1 MKTYVAQR
9 LGIAVLTLVGMS
21 MVIFVLLRLAP
32 GDIVDILFSTAGYV
46 NESEKQAILKELG
59 MDRPY
64 WVQYLDWVRQIVTFD
79 LGKSYRYDI
88 PAWEVIRPLLPVTI
102 ELAILSII
110 VAVVLGVP
118 AGVIS
123 AVRQDS
129 ALDYALRVF
138 SLAGLSMP
146 SFWLGMVI
154 ILGMVS
160 WLGWIPP
167 LTYVRP
173 TDNFKAHAIQFAL
186 PALAVGYRSSALIMR
201 ITRSS
206 LLDVMREDY
215 IRTAWA
221 KGQAGRVVI
230 WRHALKNAI
239 LPVVT
244 VIGIE
249 FAFLIGGL
257 VVTETGFNLPGGPRF
272 LVQAILWR
280 DYPIVQNLVMFIAIV
295 ATYTLGAPSA
305 EHWLGTDH
313 LGRDIYSRIV
323 HGARVSLI
331 VGVASTLMGSVLGG
345 IIGLLSGY
353 IGGKTDLVT
362 QRVLDILQGLPL
374 LVLALV
380 MSAALG
386 PALHNVIIAISIP
399 IIPRAA
405 RVIRSSVLSIRE
417 MQYVEAARALGVRHL
432 RIAFRHIL
440 PNTMGPFIV
449 LCPAQLGSAILVE
462 ATLSFLTL
470 GVPEPYPS
478 WGRMLSVSAADPRP
492 SSPRSSERRRCRRW
506 RWSTRSSP
514 ASPESTRD

>member
-1 MKTYVAQR
+1 MKSYVAQR
-9 LGIAVLTLVGMS
+9 LGIAILTLVGMS
-21 MVIFVLLRLAP
+21 IVIFALLRLAP

-46 NESEKQAILKELG
+46 NDSEKQAILKELG

-64 WVQYLDWVRQIVTFD
+64 WVQYLDWMRQILTGD

-88 PAWEVIRPLLPVTI
+88 AAWDVIRPLVPVTI
-102 ELAILSII
+102 ELAVLSIL

-118 AGVIS
+118 TGVIS
-123 AVRQDS
+123 AVRQDTL
-129 ALDYALRVF
+129 LDYVLRVF
-138 SLAGLSMP
+138 SLAGLAMP

-173 TDNFKAHAIQFAL
+173 TDNLKAHVIQFML

-206 LLDVMREDY
+206 LLEVMREDY

-221 KGQAGRVVI
+221 KGQAGAVVI

-257 VVTETGFNLPGGPRF
+257 VVTETVFNLPGVARF

-295 ATYTLGAPSA
+295 VIFSNLFVDMLYG
-305 EHWLGTDH
+305 
-313 LGRDIYSRIV
+313 
-323 HGARVSLI
+323 
-331 VGVASTLMGSVLGG
+331 
-345 IIGLLSGY
+345 
-353 IGGKTDLVT
+353 
-362 QRVLDILQGLPL
+362 VLD
-374 LVLALV
+374 
-380 MSAALG
+380 
-386 PALHNVIIAISIP
+386 
-399 IIPRAA
+399 PR
-405 RVIRSSVLSIRE
+405 
-417 MQYVEAARALGVRHL
+417 VRY
-432 RIAFRHIL
+432 
-440 PNTMGPFIV
+440 G
-449 LCPAQLGSAILVE
+449 
-462 ATLSFLTL
+462 
-470 GVPEPYPS
+470 
-478 WGRMLSVSAADPRP
+478 
-492 SSPRSSERRRCRRW
+492 
-506 RWSTRSSP
+506 
-514 ASPESTRD
+514 